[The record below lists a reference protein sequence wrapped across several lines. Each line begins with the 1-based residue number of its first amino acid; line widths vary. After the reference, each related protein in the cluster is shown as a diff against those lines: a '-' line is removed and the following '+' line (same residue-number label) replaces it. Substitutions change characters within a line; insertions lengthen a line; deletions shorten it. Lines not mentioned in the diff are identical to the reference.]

1 MNLMLVILTPLIIC
15 GLVVFILFQSNILSK
30 DKLFSTEIS
39 VFSIISFIFNFIGL
53 LLYAKSVINMKD
65 ITEPPSKI
73 EQMILFISY
82 MFLFYITFLI
92 IVSYLVINDIA
103 NNKKIYILFNS
114 MFLIMIV
121 PFIIFKEDVWFSN
134 KSITDIDEDD
144 FVNTTI
150 EEGGGLDLVE
160 YDGDGNRV
168 LINERK
174 VDTDEGKK
182 KKEEDIEIRRN
193 AARSE
198 YSERSDIESGIYD

>member
-1 MNLMLVILTPLIIC
+1 MNLFLVILTPLIIC
-15 GLVVFILFQSNILSK
+15 GLIVFILFQSNILSK

-65 ITEPPSKI
+65 VTEPPSKI

-92 IVSYLVINDIA
+92 IVSYLIINDIA

-121 PFIIFKEDVWFSN
+121 PFIIFKEDIWFSN

-144 FVNTTI
+144 FVNKTM

-160 YDGDGNRV
+160 YDNQGNRK
-168 LINERK
+168 IIK
-174 VDTDEGKK
+174 DEAKK
-182 KKEEDIEIRRN
+182 EIRRN

-198 YSERSDIESGIYD
+198 YNERSDIESGIYD

>member
-1 MNLMLVILTPLIIC
+1 MNLILIILTPLIIC
-15 GLVVFILFQSNILSK
+15 GLILFILFNSNILSK
-30 DKLFSTEIS
+30 EKLFSTEIS
-39 VFSIISFIFNFIGL
+39 VFSIISFILNFIGL

-65 ITEPPSKI
+65 VTEPPSKI

-92 IVSYLVINDIA
+92 IISYLIINRIA
-103 NNKKIYILFNS
+103 SDKKIYILFNS

-121 PFIIFKEDVWFSN
+121 PFIIFKEDIWFSN

-144 FVNTTI
+144 FINTTI

-160 YDGDGNRV
+160 YDSDGKKK
-168 LINERK
+168 LITDR
-174 VDTDEGKK
+174 DTKSDEEKK
-182 KKEEDIEIRRN
+182 KKEEDIEIRKN

-198 YSERSDIESGIYD
+198 YNERSDIESGIYD

>member
-1 MNLMLVILTPLIIC
+1 MNLFLVILTPLIIC
-15 GLVVFILFQSNILSK
+15 GLIVFILFQSNILSK

-65 ITEPPSKI
+65 VTEPPSKT

-92 IVSYLVINDIA
+92 IVSYLIINDIA

-121 PFIIFKEDVWFSN
+121 PFIIFKEDIWFSN

-144 FVNTTI
+144 FINKTI

-160 YDGDGNRV
+160 YDNQGS
-168 LINERK
+168 RK
-174 VDTDEGKK
+174 IIKDEAKK
-182 KKEEDIEIRRN
+182 EIRRN

-198 YSERSDIESGIYD
+198 YNERSDIESGIYD